1 MQDFR
6 HSMLVLVCLAVTG
19 NGVVWADHATVDFVE
34 NPYAP
39 HKTVGQ
45 VVRLGTVVG
54 KITNEHV
61 EATVL
66 GLVAAYGHRFGRFS
80 VDSEFS
86 YLQFSE
92 RGTSNV
98 RLGDGFRLGVMGRFD
113 VLRLGPQTVGP
124 NSMLALYVEGGA
136 AVAWNQWW
144 KPRTD
149 EPMRTVPDN
158 NKRVEMTTGFG
169 LEIDHRLQE
178 PVGFP
183 RRIGWTL
190 GLRFAAAPHNA
201 DGAVVCR
208 SSGTSCRTATPMPDQ
223 RYTDQSMLFQS
234 SFGMTW

>member
-6 HSMLVLVCLAVTG
+6 HLVLVCVCLTFTG
-19 NGVVWADHATVDFVE
+19 TGVAWADHATVDFVE

-45 VVRLGTVVG
+45 VVRIGTLVG
-54 KITNEHV
+54 QISTEHV
-61 EATVL
+61 DATVL
-66 GLVAAYGHRFGRFS
+66 GIMAAYGHRFGRFA
-80 VDSEFS
+80 VDSELS

-92 RGTSNV
+92 RGDANAV
-98 RLGDGFRLGVMGRFD
+98 LGDGFRVGVMGRFD

-124 NSMLALYVEGGA
+124 NSMLAFYVEGGA

-144 KPRTD
+144 KPGVG
-149 EPMRTVPDN
+149 EAMRTVPDN
-158 NKRVEMTTGFG
+158 TKRVELTTGFG

-190 GLRFAAAPHNA
+190 GLRLAAAPHGA

-208 SSGTSCRTATPMPDQ
+208 SSGTSCRTATPVSEE